1 MDIVLRALVVYV
13 VISVLMRVLGRR
25 ELSSMEPFD
34 LIILI
39 VIADLVQQGVTQQD
53 YSVTGAVLAI
63 GTIGLLVVLTSLISF
78 RIPRAR
84 PILNGRPIVLV
95 ESGQTIDDN
104 LRRERITL
112 DELAAQARLQG
123 IESIARVQWAVL
135 ETSGRISFIERAG
148 G

>member
-1 MDIVLRALVVYV
+1 MDIVLRALAVYI
-13 VISVLMRVLGRR
+13 VIYVLMRVLGRR

-34 LIILI
+34 LIILV

-63 GTIGLLVVLTSLISF
+63 GTIGLLVVLTSFVSF

-95 ESGQTIDDN
+95 ESGKPIDDN
-104 LRRERITL
+104 MRRERITL
-112 DELAAQARLQG
+112 EELAAQARLQG
-123 IESIARVQWAVL
+123 IDSVGKVQWAVL
-135 ETSGRISFIERAG
+135 ETSGRISFIERTG